1 MGHSDLNEDAVRS
14 ATPPT
19 GGEEIAMSK
28 GSPTIALRLRGAERQ
43 RLEQIAARDRRLLS
57 DVARAAV
64 EQYLRGQEPSA
75 SEEQPTPS
83 ASVRKKPRRP
93 PSRPAR
99 LTHLLAEAQALLQE
113 YTSWRDALPEFAQDS
128 PTAELL
134 ESAIDGLEAAYDALA
149 SIEPPRGFG
158 RD

>member
-1 MGHSDLNEDAVRS
+1 
-14 ATPPT
+14 
-19 GGEEIAMSK
+19 MSK
-28 GSPTIALRLRGAERQ
+28 GSPTIALRLPGPERQ

-57 DVARAAV
+57 DVARTAL
-64 EQYLRGQEPSA
+64 EQYLRRQEQPYTL
-75 SEEQPTPS
+75 EEQQPTPPP
-83 ASVRKKPRRP
+83 ARKKVRQ

-99 LTHLLAEAQALLQE
+99 LAHLVTEAQALLEE
-113 YTSWRDALPEFAQDS
+113 YTSWRAALPEFAQDS

-134 ESAIDGLEAAYDALA
+134 ESAIEGLETACDALA